1 MRNEV
6 MLTAFGLGLV
16 TGLRSLRG
24 IAALAVEQKDDT
36 RGWLRSHPYWKARH
50 RQPIAD
56 ALRSPM
62 LTNALRT
69 GALAEGVADKN
80 DDMPDRIDPI
90 PLLGRVL
97 MGGLVGA
104 AVAELAG
111 EDEKLAPAA
120 VGAIGALSGAYGG
133 WYARRWVTRNYDVD
147 DKFVGMAEDAI
158 AFGASKL
165 LAKRLV

>member
-1 MRNEV
+1 

-16 TGLRSLRG
+16 TGMRSLRG

-56 ALRSPM
+56 ALRSPL

-69 GALAEGVADKN
+69 GALAEGVADKQ
-80 DDMPDRIDPI
+80 DEMPDRIDPL
-90 PLLGRVL
+90 PLLGRVVI
-97 MGGLVGA
+97 GGLVGA

-111 EDEKLAPAA
+111 EDEKLGAAA
-120 VGAIGALSGAYGG
+120 VGAAGALSGAYGA
-133 WYARRWVTRNYDVD
+133 WYARRVITRKYDVD
-147 DKFVGMAEDAI
+147 DKLVGLAEDAI

-165 LAKRLV
+165 LAKRLI